1 MSNIKLEYIDETLIS
16 GSTDR
21 LRSTLNKSWEFVEG
35 DSGDVYEFDGSADEE
50 DNIYISKIE
59 SNLNLAGSN
68 TGSAIINSYTFP
80 IRIYGDGD
88 EIDSTET
95 WKAFLYGGTAVS
107 KTFQGIY
114 STDIYSDNHIS
125 LEAPY
130 TNIERLIMNSIDGS
144 DYESIVAQPSYN
156 YFLPAYQSYTDSLNQ
171 RALANIYD
179 FISIA
184 SAESAG
190 LTDQININVHNYIT
204 KEGEFAAYM
213 GIGED
218 ATVADLLTA
227 TEMSPSDAL
236 PPEESLYYGVDID
249 GDGTSDTFYD
259 RNKNLRNYLSGAFVA
274 LNVSSSTS
282 IAVRNRCKNFIFDT
296 EGVDTFLKPSSDIIS
311 LRDLFPCYVNIEI
324 PTTHTVD
331 TSKFPDTNIFRSLI
345 SDNDCEQILLAQLAV
360 DFNSEEGQQSRSLSY
375 RINKTF
381 SSGSLDNNTISE
393 ASITRADNFRYRSL
407 LGMATRAANSNL
419 TTDSKNTDYHFVG
432 GDTLIRKAAL
442 SNLLSHR
449 FIKSI
454 RITKLVN
461 DLTTY
466 INDTAP
472 FDIEGSDDSKALQNI
487 HDFAQDTKYYETIAY
502 RIEKVNL
509 AGLLISNYWIY
520 NVDGLE
526 SITLTD
532 TQVKYNDEYT
542 YRIYAYKIV
551 HGINYSYSD
560 IAAAEAISVDDD
572 TGIITVQFNDSAGNS
587 TSQLFV
593 DADDNEFLDENEFA
607 TNSQTTVDEST
618 DGATR
623 YMADLNVNYEP
634 TIKILEV
641 PLISKTIRVLD
652 HPSTTIDVIPYYKLD
667 DSNTIGFKLIKEAFA
682 TREMPQAFN
691 TAENNYI
698 NDYKTSYDLLPTD
711 TVSDNAKAPVNY
723 VEAYRLEE
731 KPSAYISFS
740 AKLLKKYNL
749 GIANESST
757 LAATRCE
764 DRILTNQKYYYVFR
778 SVTRLQH
785 PGQFSEIYEC
795 ELINDGGYKY
805 AKFETLFESDL
816 APSKIT
822 TTSKSFKKLIQLIP
836 NSSHM
841 KLVTDDVDYTQP
853 AATQLENLQIGD
865 SDLIDPIWGKTF
877 KIRLTSKKT
886 GKKIDLNITYNLESG

>member
-1 MSNIKLEYIDETLIS
+1 MSNIELEYIDETLIS

-21 LRSTLNKSWEFVEG
+21 LRSALNKSWEFVEG
-35 DSGDVYEFDGSADEE
+35 DIGNVYEFDGSAAEE

-59 SNLNLAGSN
+59 SNLALASSN

-80 IRIYGDGD
+80 IRIYGDGE

-95 WKAFLYGGTAVS
+95 WKAFLHGGTAIS

-114 STDIYSDNHIS
+114 STDIYSDNHIG
-125 LEAPY
+125 LQAPY
-130 TNIERLIMNSIDGS
+130 TNIEKLIMNSIDGS
-144 DYESIVAQPSYN
+144 DYESIVVQPSYN
-156 YFLPAYQSYTDSLNQ
+156 YFLPTYQSYTDSINQ
-171 RALANIYD
+171 RASANIYD

-184 SAESAG
+184 SAES
-190 LTDQININVHNYIT
+190 DDKPEQININAHNYIT

-218 ATVADLLTA
+218 ATVADLLAA

-236 PPEESLYYGVDID
+236 PPQESLYYGVDAD
-249 GDGTSDTFYD
+249 SDGTSDTFYD

-282 IAVRNRCKNFIFDT
+282 TAVINRCKNFIFDT
-296 EGVDTFLKPSSDIIS
+296 EGVETFLKPTSEIIS
-311 LRDLFPCYVNIEI
+311 LRALFPCYVNIEI

-331 TSKFPDTNIFRSLI
+331 TSKFPATNIFRTLI
-345 SDNDCEQILLAQLAV
+345 SGNDCEQILLAQLAV
-360 DFNSEEGQQSRSLSY
+360 DFGSEGGQQSRSLSY
-375 RINKTF
+375 HINKTF
-381 SSGSLDNNTISE
+381 SSGSLDTSTISE
-393 ASITRADNFRYRSL
+393 TSITSVDNFRYRSL
-407 LGMATRAANSNL
+407 LKMATRAANSNL
-419 TTDSKNTDYHFVG
+419 RTDSKNVDYHFVG
-432 GDTLIRKAAL
+432 GETNIRKAAL
-442 SNLLSHR
+442 NNLLSHR
-449 FIKSI
+449 FMKSI

-461 DLTTY
+461 DLSFY

-472 FDIEGSDDSKALQNI
+472 FDVEGSDDSKALQNI
-487 HDFAQDTKYYETIAY
+487 YDFAQDTKYYETIAY

-509 AGLLISNYWIY
+509 AGQLVSNYWIY

-542 YRIYAYKIV
+542 YKVYAYKIV
-551 HGINYSYSD
+551 HGINYTYSD
-560 IAAAEAISVDDD
+560 IAVAEAISVDDD

-618 DGATR
+618 GATR
-623 YMADLNVNYEP
+623 YMADLNVSYEP

-641 PLISKTIRVLD
+641 PLVSKTIRVLD

-667 DSNTIGFKLIKEAFA
+667 DSNTIGFKLIREAFA
-682 TREMPQAFN
+682 KRDMPQAFN

-711 TVSDNAKAPVNY
+711 TVSNNAKAPVNY
-723 VEAYRLEE
+723 IEAYRLEE
-731 KPSAYISFS
+731 KPSAYNSFS
-740 AKLLKKYNL
+740 ANLLKKYNL
-749 GIANESST
+749 GIPDESST
-757 LAATRCE
+757 LATTRCE

-816 APSKIT
+816 ATSQIT

-841 KLVTDDVDYTQP
+841 KLVTDDVKYARP